1 MRKHGFFI
9 HDSLVFNPSRPN
21 PGRREKIKFLF
32 SHFFV
37 VPQKAFIKPSDA
49 PQRSEKTKT

>member
-1 MRKHGFFI
+1 MQGVLHVSTETVESI
-9 HDSLVFNPSRPN
+9 LILCPSRPN

-37 VPQKAFIKPSDA
+37 VPQKVL
-49 PQRSEKTKT
+49 